1 MNESNIP
8 QVVTVGSMAIDT
20 IRTPAGE
27 APNCLGGAAVHGSLS
42 ASYHAKVGLVGVVGS
57 DYPQDAIDMLNAR
70 SVDLAGVQNADGKT
84 FFWQGYYEGDMGQA
98 HSEITDLNVFADFNP
113 DLPPTYRKA
122 PFLFLAN
129 IHPALQLSVLEQMEN
144 PVLTA
149 ADSMNFWITGER
161 ELLTQVI
168 QRVNV
173 MFIND
178 AEIRQYTGIDNVIE
192 AARAILDAGP
202 KAVIVKK
209 GGNGAAMF
217 SREGDGTGPLGMT
230 FFSAPAYPIARLT
243 DPTGAGDSFA
253 GGFMGYL
260 AKTGDVSEP
269 AMRRAIIC
277 GSVMASFNVEDF
289 GMSRIRRLTTI
300 EIDERYEEF
309 RKFVCF

>member
-1 MNESNIP
+1 MNENIAP
-8 QVVTVGSMAIDT
+8 QVVTVGSMAIDS

-42 ASYHAKVGLVGVVGS
+42 ASYHAKVGLVGVVGN
-57 DYPQDAIDMLNAR
+57 DYPQDAVNMLGER
-70 SVDLAGVQNADGKT
+70 CIDLAGVQHAEGKT
-84 FFWQGYYEGDMGQA
+84 FYWQGYYEGDMGQA
-98 HSEITDLNVFADFNP
+98 HSEITDLNVFADFKP
-113 DLPPTYRKA
+113 DLPPAYRQA

-129 IHPALQLSVLEQMEN
+129 IHPALQLNVLEQMEN

-149 ADSMNFWITGER
+149 ADSMNFWITGEKD
-161 ELLTQVI
+161 LLTKVI

-202 KAVIVKK
+202 IAVIVKK
-209 GGNGAAMF
+209 GANGAAMF
-217 SREGDGTGPLGMT
+217 SRVGTVNGPLGMSYFT
-230 FFSAPAYPIARLT
+230 APAYPISRLT

-253 GGFMGYL
+253 GGFIGYL

-289 GMSRIRRLTTI
+289 GMNRIRRLTA
-300 EIDERYEEF
+300 EKIDARYEQF
-309 RKFVCF
+309 RGFVSF